1 MLLELVGLD
10 KVETRLEEIRG
21 DVDDAVEGVRSFAAL
36 RKYNATH
43 SVFGTRYYSSQED
56 YKRDL
61 QVLLLHL
68 LILLCLLHLL
78 LISHLTGAAGEQQE
92 AAGPHHHQ
100 HQGRRHRPEQ

>member
-61 QVLLLHL
+61 QV
-68 LILLCLLHLL
+68 
-78 LISHLTGAAGEQQE
+78 SSSTFSSSFSSSTSSSSSSS
-92 AAGPHHHQ
+92 PY
-100 HQGRRHRPEQ
+100 